1 MITLQPV
8 KPEEWSAPRARAH
21 TRSVLMHMHC
31 RFCVA
36 GTGEDPFLWRSAR
49 GWHMLYHGMC
59 PSGVWQVQW
68 ALNPELLE

>member
-1 MITLQPV
+1 
-8 KPEEWSAPRARAH
+8 
-21 TRSVLMHMHC
+21 MHMHC

-59 PSGVWQVQW
+59 PSGVWQVQR
-68 ALNPELLE
+68 AVNPELLE